1 MRIGIIG
8 CGLIGRKRALSLEE
22 DDKLISCCDTN
33 VEIGEKFAKEF
44 NCYFFNDYEKLL
56 NSIKLDIVIISVIN
70 KYAKD
75 IVNLSLKKNI
85 HILLEKPMGRN
96 YDESLEMYENSL
108 KSKSI
113 FKIGFNHRFHPSL
126 WDVKKFL
133 SYNTIGE
140 IMYIKASYGHGGR
153 PGMENEWR
161 SSKDLCGGGELLDQG
176 VHLIDLT
183 NWFIGEFNSVY
194 ASISTKFWNINV
206 EDNAFIHL
214 TKNNI
219 DIQLHV
225 SWTNWKNSFNYEI
238 YGTKGYLKVNGL
250 GGSYGK
256 ETLEIGERK
265 SEGGIPNITKIEYD
279 KDNSWLLEW
288 QNLKN
293 NIKNNIDLI
302 GNHIDGLY
310 ANKII
315 NHLYESSIKKEIIKL

>member
-1 MRIGIIG
+1 MKIGIIG
-8 CGLIGRKRALSLEE
+8 CGLIGRKRALSLEK
-22 DDKLISCCDTN
+22 DDKLIACCDTN
-33 VEIGEKFAKEF
+33 IEIGEKFANEF

-75 IVNLSLKKNI
+75 IVNLALKKNI

-265 SEGGIPNITKIEYD
+265 PEGGIPNITKIEYD

>member
-1 MRIGIIG
+1 MKIGIIG
-8 CGLIGRKRALSLEE
+8 CGLIGRKRALSLEK
-22 DDKLISCCDTN
+22 DDKLIACCDTN
-33 VEIGEKFAKEF
+33 IEIGEKFANEF

-75 IVNLSLKKNI
+75 IVNLALKKNI

-96 YDESLEMYENSL
+96 YDESLEMYESSL

-126 WDVKKFL
+126 WDVKNFL
-133 SYNTIGE
+133 NYNTIGE
-140 IMYIKASYGHGGR
+140 IMYIKSSYGHGGR
-153 PGMENEWR
+153 PGMEKEWR

-183 NWFIGEFNSVY
+183 KWFIGEVDTVY
-194 ASISTKFWNINV
+194 ANISTKFWNIEV

-238 YGTKGYLKVNGL
+238 YGSKGYLKVNGL

-256 ETLEIGERK
+256 ETLEIGERNP
-265 SEGGIPNITKIEYD
+265 EGGIPKITKIEYD

-288 QNLKN
+288 QNFKN
-293 NIKNNIDLI
+293 NIKYKIDLI
-302 GNHIDGLY
+302 GDHIDGIY
-310 ANKII
+310 ANKIVKY
-315 NHLYESSIKKEIIKL
+315 LYESSTKKETIKL

>member
-1 MRIGIIG
+1 
-8 CGLIGRKRALSLEE
+8 
-22 DDKLISCCDTN
+22 
-33 VEIGEKFAKEF
+33 
-44 NCYFFNDYEKLL
+44 
-56 NSIKLDIVIISVIN
+56 
-70 KYAKD
+70 
-75 IVNLSLKKNI
+75 
-85 HILLEKPMGRN
+85 MGRN

-206 EDNAFIHL
+206 EDNAFIYI

-219 DIQLHV
+219 DIHLHV

-265 SEGGIPNITKIEYD
+265 PEGGIPNITKIEYD
-279 KDNSWLLEW
+279 KDNSWLIEW